1 MFQFNKEN
9 IKWQKGAY
17 GLPEAVLKIKV
28 PSVTTVIGEMIPDPE
43 WDEFVA
49 KVGKEKAEQI
59 MIKAGNRGSS
69 MHTFVETFIST
80 YSKSRDVSE
89 ALRVTQEESPKI
101 LRQENIPDDK
111 IEEGRNL
118 FYKFYYSE
126 YSNRYADL
134 LAMELGIYSPSLF
147 YRNL

>member
-1 MFQFNKEN
+1 MFEFNKEN
-9 IKWQKGAY
+9 IKWQKGSY
-17 GLPEAVLKIKV
+17 GLQEAVLKIKV

-80 YSKSRDVSE
+80 YSKSRDVS
-89 ALRVTQEESPKI
+89 
-101 LRQENIPDDK
+101 
-111 IEEGRNL
+111 
-118 FYKFYYSE
+118 
-126 YSNRYADL
+126 
-134 LAMELGIYSPSLF
+134 
-147 YRNL
+147 